1 MHTRALTHFAA
12 LCLLAITASVGAQ
25 DAPRAGSAEPKPRA
39 PGTIR
44 LATYNIENLFD
55 DKDDLSLNGKEDDKD
70 NKKPDAHQKAVAQ
83 AMRRVDAD
91 IVALQEI
98 ESYDAL
104 IEFREKY
111 AKDLGYTHVH
121 SVDVGAERG
130 IEQAVF
136 SRFPII
142 HAETWPTMPL
152 DGTEPET
159 IDGKPNDNAGKPM
172 VSRRSPLCVT
182 IEVPADKAPAPKE
195 GEKAKPYRIT
205 LIIVHQKSG
214 RGFNFWREA
223 ESKGIIDIYKRLGGE
238 SGTPNI
244 AILGDFNAGSDQ
256 KSVRLYTQTGLADVF
271 GTHDNND
278 PRTISHASGRDI
290 DHILI
295 SPGLSKEVITDSA
308 FILATPQLRREEDWR
323 TAKKPEGYASDHMPL
338 AVDITPVDR

>member
-1 MHTRALTHFAA
+1 MHTRHAAA
-12 LCLLAITASVGAQ
+12 LILALLFLALPTLAQ
-25 DAPRAGSAEPKPRA
+25 DAPRIGSPEPKPRT

-44 LATYNIENLFD
+44 LATYNLENLFD
-55 DKDDLSLNGKEDDKD
+55 DQDDLSLSGSEEDLDD
-70 NKKPDAHQKAVAQ
+70 TKPAAHQKAVAQ
-83 AMRRVDAD
+83 AMRRIDAD

-142 HAETWPTMPL
+142 HAETWPVMPL
-152 DGTEPET
+152 EGVEPET
-159 IDGKPNDNAGKPM
+159 IDGKPNDNAGKPL

-182 IEVPADKAPAPKE
+182 IEVPAEKAPTPKE
-195 GEKAKPYRIT
+195 GEKAKPYRLT

-214 RGFNFWREA
+214 RGFNFRREA
-223 ESKGIIDIYKRLGGE
+223 ESKGIIDIYKRLGGD

-256 KSVRLYTQTGLADVF
+256 KSVRMYLQAGLIDAT
-271 GTHDNND
+271 GTHDPGD
-278 PRTISHASGRDI
+278 PRFISHASNRDI
-290 DHILI
+290 DHILV
-295 SPGLSKEVITDSA
+295 SPGLNKEIVEGSA
-308 FILATPQLRREEDWR
+308 FVLGTPQLRREEDWR
-323 TAKKPEGYASDHMPL
+323 TAKKPDGYASDHLPVV
-338 AVDITPVDR
+338 VDITPVDK